1 MTEENKK
8 KEIQNDGDNQYI
20 DTRIS
25 TMEGFIKQTD
35 KEIKKLEERR
45 ESLLYWQ
52 KDFESL
58 KKLGIRTEAQLDNKM
73 IFEAPNLFEKKNGRL
88 YVKDQGERY

>member
-88 YVKDQGERY
+88 CVKEGNWY

>member
-8 KEIQNDGDNQYI
+8 KDDHYI
-20 DTRIS
+20 DTLIR
-25 TMEGFIKQTD
+25 TMKGFVKQTD
-35 KEIKKLEERR
+35 KEIEKLEERR
-45 ESLLYWQ
+45 ESLLYCQ
-52 KDFESL
+52 KDFEYL
-58 KKLGIRTEAQLDNKM
+58 KELGIRTEAQLDNKM

>member
-1 MTEENKK
+1 MTEE
-8 KEIQNDGDNQYI
+8 IQEKDDQYI

-25 TMEGFIKQTD
+25 TMKEFIKQTD

-52 KDFESL
+52 KDFEYL
-58 KKLGIRTEAQLDNKM
+58 KELGIRTEAQLDNKM
-73 IFEAPNLFEKKNGRL
+73 LSEAPNLFEKKKGHL
-88 YVKDQGERY
+88 YIKDQGERY